1 MLQNGTVLQAV
12 KCWLESSRSFPSRSP
27 ELPRP
32 FATLALTRYNRPQP
46 PPLPPPPLLPVAPLH
61 PRSLAPPR
69 NNAPVALGFQCIPSV
84 HIPRIYVIRNTQRGY
99 PSNVI
104 ENSNPVPRRIPEYQ
118 DRNVTSVRFYVAASS
133 RRRMNPSLWCFR
145 ENIKFHIYVHLP
157 FSPSLEGLLR
167 KLYEIFLENNISH
180 RLIFSSPQLMCS

>member
-1 MLQNGTVLQAV
+1 MLIGIQPIVPL
-12 KCWLESSRSFPSRSP
+12 SFPNYRD
-27 ELPRP
+27 R

-46 PPLPPPPLLPVAPLH
+46 PSPPPLPLPPPPLLPVAPLH

-84 HIPRIYVIRNTQRGY
+84 HIPRIYVIRNTQRRGY

-118 DRNVTSVRFYVAASS
+118 DRNVTSVRFYVAASL
-133 RRRMNPSLWCFR
+133 RRIHHFDVFVKISNFIL
-145 ENIKFHIYVHLP
+145 YVHLP
-157 FSPSLEGLLR
+157 FFPSLKGLLQ
-167 KLYEIFLENNISH
+167 KLYEIFLEKNISH
-180 RLIFSSPQLMCS
+180 RLIFSILQLMCS